1 MSFLVPLSFHS
12 INLPTSLEDSLPIS
26 SGFSSHWRPQGLRH
40 VSCCCM
46 CSQDSPWINSFVY
59 CHLFPNNFSL
69 LRSTPMSTAQFTIS
83 PPPPPPVAQVW
94 VKRKLLTFSL
104 FLSYKQGCHVTH
116 AIWLASLSLTH
127 WGVTVVLLLSHA
139 TEWVKNLDTVWP
151 PKSKLRVFSLSS
163 WTEICQVRCWLPSFQ
178 SIHWGVGDVL
188 VSSILIT

>member
-12 INLPTSLEDSLPIS
+12 INLPTSLEDSLLIS
-26 SGFSSHWRPQGLRH
+26 SGFSSHWCPQGLRH

-46 CSQDSPWINSFVY
+46 
-59 CHLFPNNFSL
+59 FSHE
-69 LRSTPMSTAQFTIS
+69 STAPSTVIYFQTTS
-83 PPPPPPVAQVW
+83 PFWVPHLCLQLSSLPPPPVAQVW

-104 FLSYKQGCHVTH
+104 FLPYKQGCLVTH
-116 AIWLASLSLTH
+116 AIRLASLSLTH

-139 TEWVKNLDTVWP
+139 TEWIKNLDPVWP
-151 PKSKLRVFSLSS
+151 SKSKLRVFSLSS

-188 VSSILIT
+188 ASSILIT